1 VESINGTDI
10 GSIPLGQ
17 NTVEIESVY
26 DMLHSVSEKCQW
38 YGNGND
44 IRGETLEDLA
54 LIPC

>member
-1 VESINGTDI
+1 MESINGTDI